1 MYGWNDPRNPD
12 GTHRQPEPTANQPA
26 WLTDRPE
33 PRSSYLFGD
42 EPEQPADEPKRPTD
56 SWGQPT
62 DGSTRHTDSWHRPTD
77 GWSQQQ
83 PATHRQ
89 PEAGTQS
96 WGSADDPYRGPA
108 GGRYPEQPTP
118 SWGANPTWQQGGP
131 TDPWR
136 QEHPSDGHRQQ
147 PGGWQN
153 EPTGEWHRGAT
164 PSGEWHRAATPT
176 GGPEH
181 TDRWRPHQTTGG
193 YADTPTTRMPPVA
206 GPSPTADVPA
216 GDGPPAGR
224 RNRRPL
230 FIGGAAAAATLVVSL
245 GVGAVTLIGGD
256 DTRPTS
262 AAEDIVATNPTFG
275 ESSAPATPTTTA
287 SPSTTP
293 ASPSPSA
300 TPSRKPAPAPS
311 RSTAASRPTPARTT
325 TSPAGSNST
334 PPSGNISADAAKV
347 VSLVNAERAKAGCK
361 ALSVDDK
368 LMTAA
373 QRHSQDQAD
382 NKKMTHTGSNG
393 STLGDR
399 VKAVGYRFRAA
410 GENVAW
416 NQQSPEAVMN
426 AWMNSSGHRA
436 NILNCSFTEIGVG
449 IASSN
454 GPYWTQVFAAPL

>member
-42 EPEQPADEPKRPTD
+42 EPEQPAEEPKRPTD

-62 DGSTRHTDSWHRPTD
+62 DGSNRHTDSWHRPTD

-89 PEAGTQS
+89 PDAGAQS
-96 WGSADDPYRGPA
+96 WGSADDPYRGPV

-118 SWGANPTWQQGGP
+118 SWGANPTWQHGGP

-206 GPSPTADVPA
+206 GPSPTADVPT

-287 SPSTTP
+287 SPSATP